1 MRQNVSEWIAEQ
13 NYEDVSLHFVRHFI
27 IYFAARRIRV
37 IAVSGSPTTY
47 NLYRSSHIS
56 TYIVAILKMTA

>member
-1 MRQNVSEWIAEQ
+1 MRQNAPEWIAEQ
-13 NYEDVSLHFVRHFI
+13 NYEDISLHFVRHFK
-27 IYFAARRIRV
+27 IYFAAHIIRV

-56 TYIVAILKMTA
+56 TYIVAILQMTA